1 MNKAFLRRVNQIEFH
16 FDSYLRGYFIIPLS
30 EIKVIHTTT
39 TFTHTKISPKSYER
53 LLALISKYLE
63 TIVIVT
69 KALDGEGNLA
79 KKVIVVGEIS
89 VSHMVMD
96 FFIKLYAT
104 IEAFIDKLRIAHRN
118 KSIQDRRKGKKV
130 KGSFRN
136 TTSKVRMQ
144 YIEYACN
151 SITKLLD
158 LKEKLPRK
166 QSKAVKLSAI
176 QYYINN
182 TIPIKGNKHR
192 LYARK

>member
-1 MNKAFLRRVNQIEFH
+1 MDKTFLRRINQIEFH
-16 FDSYLRGYFIIPLS
+16 YDSYLRGYFIIPLND
-30 EIKVIHTTT
+30 IKVNHTTT
-39 TFTHTKISPKSYER
+39 IFTHTKVFPKEYEK

-69 KALDGEGNLA
+69 KALDEYGNLS
-79 KKVIVVGEIS
+79 KKVIVVGEVS
-89 VSHMVMD
+89 VNPMVMD
-96 FFIKLYAT
+96 FFIKLYIP
-104 IEAFIDKLRIAHRN
+104 IEAFINKLRLAHRS
-118 KSIQDRRKGKKV
+118 KSIMDRRKGKPV
-130 KGSFRN
+130 KSSFRN
-136 TTSKVRMQ
+136 TASSIRKH
-144 YIEYACN
+144 YIEYACT
-151 SITKLLD
+151 SIKKLLD